1 MACVWY
7 CSIYAIGWK
16 VVMHTTG
23 INQIFVDTEVGV
35 RVLLLKIRYCLGF
48 LQPSVGLSQIAI
60 SSIIQTSSSVHSS
73 IHDDS
78 SFRKYCLCS
87 TPDNSEVLRVKTNLP
102 ETFVILNLSTSHV
115 HES

>member
-48 LQPSVGLSQIAI
+48 LQPSVGLSQIAM

-73 IHDDS
+73 THRFITTVPS
-78 SFRKYCLCS
+78 ES
-87 TPDNSEVLRVKTNLP
+87 TASVLPQTTAKFC
-102 ETFVILNLSTSHV
+102 E
-115 HES
+115 